1 MNRAALYARFSTE
14 KQRDASIDDQYRE
27 CERVAQASGFDIVA
41 RFEDKGISGGTAQ
54 RPGYQALLAAAR
66 RHEFDVIVTEDISR
80 LWRNRTEFG
89 PRSAELE
96 DLGIHCLTAVG
107 DDTRRDS
114 WGLVLQ
120 IKQAMAEHAR
130 REASYRT
137 RRGLEGNAI
146 AGKPTGGRAYGYAP
160 ARDSAS
166 GQIEIDAAEAAVVLR
181 IFELYADGWSPRSI
195 AARLNEQGIPS
206 PGARW
211 ARVERRSDAKW
222 LASAIHGDIN
232 RGTGILNNRRYLGS
246 ITWGRSE
253 WKRSAADSKKRRHRL
268 LAAGS
273 AHERADERL
282 RIVPQELWDR
292 VKARQALQ
300 SRASGAK
307 VKAALQRRRSG
318 GPTPKYLLSGL
329 LKCSACSGTFVL
341 TNATRYQCASHHDGG
356 DSACSVSLS
365 VPRERVE
372 HVVLDCVETDLLS
385 VERLTELEQRYADA
399 QRGAGIVVDV
409 GPRLL
414 ALEQEIRN
422 MTDAIAKGLLSEA
435 LVARL
440 KSAEAERARL
450 LAMRESPVS
459 EPRRV
464 SAATIERRVKLMRHR
479 LAQGGDLARSVL
491 LEIFPDRIW
500 LQPDGVGR
508 HLWAV
513 FSDGVG
519 AALFDRP
526 ALVFPVQGADPAGVG
541 NYGSGGRYRI
551 VMVSH

>member
-1 MNRAALYARFSTE
+1 MRAALYARFSTE
-14 KQRDASIDDQYRE
+14 KQRDASIEDQYRE
-27 CERVAQASGFDIVA
+27 CERVAKAAGLNIVA

-66 RHEFDVIVTEDISR
+66 RHEFDIIVTEDISR

-137 RRGLEGNAI
+137 RRGLEGNAL
-146 AGKPTGGRAYGYAP
+146 AGKPTGGRAYGYIP

-166 GQIEIDAAEAAVVLR
+166 GQIQIDAAEAVVVRR

-195 AARLNEQGIPS
+195 AGRLNEEGIPS

-222 LASAIHGDIN
+222 LASAIHGDPN
-232 RGTGILNNRRYLGS
+232 RGTGILNNRRYIGV
-246 ITWGRSE
+246 IAWGRSE
-253 WKRSAADSKKRRHRL
+253 WKRSAADSKKRRHRM
-268 LAAGS
+268 LAVGS
-273 AHERADERL
+273 AHERVDESL
-282 RIVPQELWDR
+282 RIVSQELWDR

-300 SRASGAK
+300 SRGSGEK
-307 VKAALQRRRSG
+307 VNAGLHRRRSG

-329 LKCSACSGTFVL
+329 LKCSACSGSFVL

-356 DSACSVSLS
+356 DNACAVSLS
-365 VPRERVE
+365 VPRER
-372 HVVLDCVETDLLS
+372 VVLDCVETDLLN
-385 VERLTELEQRYADA
+385 VKRLTELEQRYADA
-399 QRGAGIVVDV
+399 QRGAAIVVDV
-409 GPRLL
+409 GPRLA

-422 MTDAIAKGLLSEA
+422 ITDAIAKGLVSDA
-435 LVARL
+435 LASRL
-440 KSAEAERARL
+440 KAAEAERARL
-450 LAMRESPVS
+450 LAVREKPVIK
-459 EPRRV
+459 PRRI
-464 SAATIERRVKLMRHR
+464 SAATIERRVQLMCGTGSRRAATWRAACSWRSSRSAFGCSPTDWGAICGQSSQMEWAQRCSSVHR
-479 LAQGGDLARSVL
+479 SCSRRKQLIL
-491 LEIFPDRIW
+491 LE
-500 LQPDGVGR
+500 
-508 HLWAV
+508 
-513 FSDGVG
+513 
-519 AALFDRP
+519 
-526 ALVFPVQGADPAGVG
+526 
-541 NYGSGGRYRI
+541 
-551 VMVSH
+551 